1 MAADQFCFAPQLPQK
16 TAEDGSLPP
25 HETQYLNDSVGSVG
39 FDVADW
45 ELTGAG
51 APHVGQN
58 L

>member
-25 HETQYLNDSVGSVG
+25 HETQYLNDSVG

-45 ELTGAG
+45 ELTGAE